1 MLGWSLRTSYSSNK
15 TSLRAELASKKQKPC
30 SLRCSLLNIEAWV
43 CRQEEFSS
51 SNSSEDC
58 RQGDSFSSPGKL
70 GLSSKSLSLSLSKSL
85 GTTRG
90 VNLEPR
96 RPLDLFTI
104 SQQLLTCLTHLQ
116 TWPNSAWRCQAG

>member
-1 MLGWSLRTSYSSNK
+1 MLGWSQRTSCSSNR
-15 TSLRAELASKKQKPC
+15 TNLRAELASKKQKPY

-51 SNSSEDC
+51 SNSEDC
-58 RQGDSFSSPGKL
+58 RQGDSFSSKL

-85 GTTRG
+85 DTTRS
-90 VNLEPR
+90 VSPEPR

>member
-1 MLGWSLRTSYSSNK
+1 MLGWSQRTSCSSNR
-15 TSLRAELASKKQKPC
+15 TSLRAELASKKQKPY

-51 SNSSEDC
+51 SNSEDC
-58 RQGDSFSSPGKL
+58 RQGDSFSSKL

-85 GTTRG
+85 GTIRG
-90 VNLEPR
+90 VSPEPW

-104 SQQLLTCLTHLQ
+104 SQQPLTCLTLPQ
-116 TWPNSAWRCQAG
+116 TWPNSVWRCQAG